1 MAEKSKSSEEVK
13 AEYFVMDDTAPYFDW
28 DELPELTPE
37 LDARLDE
44 VRRKIDEDD

>member
-1 MAEKSKSSEEVK
+1 
-13 AEYFVMDDTAPYFDW
+13 MDDTAPYFDW

-44 VRRKIDEDD
+44 VSRKIDEDD